1 MAILHFPQVLTKAQ
15 EELDAVVGPN
25 RLPTY
30 EDFDSLPYIQGI
42 VNESLRYRPVAVLG
56 GTPHQVTRDNVYE
69 SETGGNW
76 FIPGGATVFANL

>member
-1 MAILHFPQVLTKAQ
+1 MAILHFPNVLTNAQ
-15 EELDAVVGPN
+15 KELDAIVGPN

-30 EDFDSLPYIQGI
+30 EDFESLPYIQGI

-56 GTPHQVTRDNVYE
+56 GTPHKVTRNDSYE
-69 SETGGNW
+69 TESGANW